1 MQVRA
6 IFEATAELLKEGK
19 KPFPEI
25 MIPVT
30 CTVNEIKHQNEIINK
45 VHAEVAEKF
54 G

>member
-1 MQVRA
+1 
-6 IFEATAELLKEGK
+6 
-19 KPFPEI
+19 

-54 G
+54 GLKKIPHLTVQ